1 MFALSKNVRSTRKKF
16 PFQLFG
22 HVYKKCSPFQN
33 CSQLKKIVLN
43 LKSCPHFFKKITNSC
58 FFSKSP
64 IPFQNSSF
72 CFFSFFCF
80 FLFPFLRFLTYECG
94 APAIW
99 AGPAK
104 LLVCEMPTACRSER
118 PF

>member
-43 LKSCPHFFKKITNSC
+43 LKSCPHFEILFTNSKKIVH
-58 FFSKSP
+58 K
-64 IPFQNSSF
+64 FQKM
-72 CFFSFFCF
+72 
-80 FLFPFLRFLTYECG
+80 FLFSNFCSCM
-94 APAIW
+94 
-99 AGPAK
+99 K
-104 LLVCEMPTACRSER
+104 KCS
-118 PF
+118 

>member
-43 LKSCPHFFKKITNSC
+43 LKSCPHFKILFTNSKKIK
-58 FFSKSP
+58 FSKNVLGNVHVSK
-64 IPFQNSSF
+64 NV
-72 CFFSFFCF
+72 
-80 FLFPFLRFLTYECG
+80 
-94 APAIW
+94 IW
-99 AGPAK
+99 K
-104 LLVCEMPTACRSER
+104 MIE
-118 PF
+118 F